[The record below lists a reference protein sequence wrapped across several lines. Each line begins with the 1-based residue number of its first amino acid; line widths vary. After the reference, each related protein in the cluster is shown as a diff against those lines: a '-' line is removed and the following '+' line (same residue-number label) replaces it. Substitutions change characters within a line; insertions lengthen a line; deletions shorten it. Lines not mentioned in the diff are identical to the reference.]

1 MVSSRITSWMRGL
14 AAALVIYLSLQPLV
28 AAQEQAMELPVH
40 PEPLIADTDKGERS
54 FTIEIADDPG
64 ERSRGLMFRREM
76 DDDHGMLFIFEQ
88 SQPVGFWMKNTP
100 LPLDMIFISRDKK
113 IVGIVEQAVPFSLD
127 SRSVG
132 APSQFVLEINGGLSR
147 RYGLKEGD
155 SVRFEGLNLDSVKN

>member
-100 LPLDMIFISRDKK
+100 LPLDLVFIGEDGKVRA
-113 IVGIVEQAVPFSLD
+113 IERGEPFSE
-127 SRSVG
+127 
-132 APSQFVLEINGGLSR
+132 APIAPGEPVQFVLELNAGTAAEAGIDNGDLIRHPAISQAAGA
-147 RYGLKEGD
+147 
-155 SVRFEGLNLDSVKN
+155 N

>member
-76 DDDHGMLFIFEQ
+76 DGDHGMLFIFEQ

-100 LPLDMIFISRDKK
+100 LPLDLVFIGEDGKVRA
-113 IVGIVEQAVPFSLD
+113 IERGEPFSE
-127 SRSVG
+127 
-132 APSQFVLEINGGLSR
+132 APIAPGEPVQFVLELNAGTAAEAGIDNGDLIRHPAISQAAGA
-147 RYGLKEGD
+147 
-155 SVRFEGLNLDSVKN
+155 N